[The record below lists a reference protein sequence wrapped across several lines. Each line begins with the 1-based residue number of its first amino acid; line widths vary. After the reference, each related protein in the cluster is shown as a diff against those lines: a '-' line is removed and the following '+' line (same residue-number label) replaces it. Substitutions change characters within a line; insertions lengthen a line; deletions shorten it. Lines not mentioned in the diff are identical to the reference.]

1 MKNTSLRLFRS
12 PLITVG
18 MFFLINPTFSL
29 FDPLPD
35 FIGYL
40 MMFAGVYELAAMDDR
55 LTMAAKKLLYLA
67 LLSGLRLIG
76 AFTTSGAD
84 SSTIMMLCFAFSICE
99 ALLVATFITDWFDGF
114 DYVMQ
119 RFGAFSALKNQTNTR
134 FITGIFFYS
143 RIAFGFLPELSA
155 IFELRAYF
163 DIDKSPVWKAL
174 ASYKPYEIALF
185 SLIVLIMGVYW
196 YVNSVRY
203 IRAIRADADFMV
215 CASER
220 YLEIWGEKKTN
231 ETVLRIADYCVVTGF
246 LFCFDFTLNMHPV
259 LPSGVS
265 VLFFCLA
272 CLLMKKYSYSRTLR
286 WYAIAAAVCQTAL
299 EQYAAYNVVPSV
311 VSMNEVPLSRTLIL
325 IALSLAYAASSVLFL
340 IRAEKQLAACRMAT
354 TELSPL
360 ENWKKFRIAYY
371 IFIAAYTLSFII
383 PVINGWILWVKLASE
398 ITFIAGS
405 ISAWNKAI
413 RVDE

>member
-215 CASER
+215 
-220 YLEIWGEKKTN
+220 
-231 ETVLRIADYCVVTGF
+231 
-246 LFCFDFTLNMHPV
+246 
-259 LPSGVS
+259 
-265 VLFFCLA
+265 
-272 CLLMKKYSYSRTLR
+272 
-286 WYAIAAAVCQTAL
+286 
-299 EQYAAYNVVPSV
+299 
-311 VSMNEVPLSRTLIL
+311 
-325 IALSLAYAASSVLFL
+325 
-340 IRAEKQLAACRMAT
+340 
-354 TELSPL
+354 
-360 ENWKKFRIAYY
+360 
-371 IFIAAYTLSFII
+371 
-383 PVINGWILWVKLASE
+383 
-398 ITFIAGS
+398 
-405 ISAWNKAI
+405 
-413 RVDE
+413 

>member
-325 IALSLAYAASSVLFL
+325 IALSLAYAASSVRRL
-340 IRAEKQLAACRMAT
+340 
-354 TELSPL
+354 
-360 ENWKKFRIAYY
+360 
-371 IFIAAYTLSFII
+371 
-383 PVINGWILWVKLASE
+383 
-398 ITFIAGS
+398 
-405 ISAWNKAI
+405 
-413 RVDE
+413 

>member
-18 MFFLINPTFSL
+18 MLFLVNPTVSL

-55 LTMAAKKLLYLA
+55 LTMATKKLLYLA
-67 LLSGLRLIG
+67 LLSALRLIG
-76 AFTTSGAD
+76 AFTTTGSD
-84 SSTIMMLCFAFSICE
+84 SSTVMMLCFVFSVCE
-99 ALLVATFITDWFDGF
+99 ALLVAAFITDWFDGF
-114 DYVMQ
+114 DYIMQ

-174 ASYKPYEIALF
+174 AGYKPYETALF

-203 IRAIRADADFMV
+203 FRAIRADADFMV
-215 CASER
+215 GASER
-220 YLEIWGEKKTN
+220 YLEIWGEKKAN
-231 ETVLRIADYCVVTGF
+231 ETVLRLADYCVVTGF
-246 LFCFDFTLNMHPV
+246 LFCLDFTLNMYPV
-259 LPSGVS
+259 LPSAVA

-272 CLLMKKYSYSRTLR
+272 CLLLKKHSYQKTL
-286 WYAIAAAVCQTAL
+286 WLYALAAAVCQTAL
-299 EQYAAYNVVPSV
+299 EQYAARSVVTSV
-311 VSMNEVPLSRTLIL
+311 VSMEEVPASRTLIL
-325 IALSLAYAASSVLFL
+325 IALSLAFAATTVMFL
-340 IRAEKQLAACRMAT
+340 VRAEKQLADCRMAT
-354 TELSPL
+354 TGLSPL
-360 ENWKKFRIAYY
+360 GSWKKLRIAYY
-371 IFIAAYTLSFII
+371 IFIAAYTLSFIL
-383 PVINGWILWVKLASE
+383 PVINGWLLWVKLVSE
-398 ITFIAGS
+398 ITFVAGS
-405 ISAWNKAI
+405 ISAWNKAV
-413 RVDE
+413 RADE